1 MPLNKQT
8 WMSHVPDIDKLRLTD
23 IIWPGA
29 HNAGMDKKA
38 PNHEVVFG
46 NWATCQNDSFAW
58 QLDNGARALDLRLG
72 FKQARDQPIFYFHHN
87 GHQSH
92 RVLDDLIEAVLN
104 FLERNSDEFIVL
116 DFHQLGDNKPFDSVQ
131 LGEVL
136 LRRLG
141 HRAISCYD
149 AVKTVGELKEASA
162 LRRIVMAAPPLF
174 GLDGEYFWPRIPHK
188 WSGKPFTDTEQ
199 LHRHITNTLQDAYYE
214 RFLWSLSAT
223 SYTFLGGPQHIKTQ
237 INDWFNSSG
246 EWILRCSIIN
256 TDFFDESQIVRYCWS
271 ATAEKAL
278 EADSLHEVR

>member
-92 RVLDDLIEAVLN
+92 RVLDDLIEAV
-104 FLERNSDEFIVL
+104 
-116 DFHQLGDNKPFDSVQ
+116 
-131 LGEVL
+131 
-136 LRRLG
+136 
-141 HRAISCYD
+141 
-149 AVKTVGELKEASA
+149 
-162 LRRIVMAAPPLF
+162 
-174 GLDGEYFWPRIPHK
+174 
-188 WSGKPFTDTEQ
+188 
-199 LHRHITNTLQDAYYE
+199 
-214 RFLWSLSAT
+214 
-223 SYTFLGGPQHIKTQ
+223 
-237 INDWFNSSG
+237 
-246 EWILRCSIIN
+246 
-256 TDFFDESQIVRYCWS
+256 
-271 ATAEKAL
+271 
-278 EADSLHEVR
+278 